1 MYRRRLGGMLERVL
15 LGAAM
20 TIVLAILE
28 RRLSRPRDRR
38 GVRRARGRRSRD
50 GGRGGL

>member
-1 MYRRRLGGMLERVL
+1 MYWRRLGGMLERAV

-28 RRLSRPRDRR
+28 RRLSRPRNRRSLSLGHMKGRRLRR
-38 GVRRARGRRSRD
+38 GG
-50 GGRGGL
+50 